1 MSGGTNSGARPL
13 RRPAP
18 LCFIPYCPPFS
29 GDRRTVYAS
38 AAPRDF
44 VRIHVCS
51 SGAVLLQTKVTKY
64 VSMNREAALSSVDL
78 YSVVHVA
85 DEAYF
90 EDLNRDLA
98 YPYDAVYF
106 ELITAKVNLA
116 MDPFSRQMSLVREI
130 SPSSRALAQAMNLA
144 AVPQVGKLDVSKG
157 WIADLSAE
165 EIADIE
171 NKVGDRKSTFSGDED
186 GMKRTFF
193 RGARI
198 LLLSGLCIL
207 PCPELHV
214 LLLDAAESDFRH
226 YLLPLYIFALIRGDI
241 TSARRLKF
249 AQSIQANTM
258 RRANTQVV
266 DAVTAARNQHAV
278 RSLVD
283 GAATSNFKS
292 VAIVYGAWH
301 CDNLGRL
308 IENELGLEYKSSHWK
323 TAMVA
328 EAALT
333 ARFWSKFWA
342 SVSIQSEGM
351 DGAERHARFPVMA
364 GGVLFILFAGVEIV
378 AAIDWSHAIT
388 TIALAWE
395 HVWDASRNDQVL
407 ELCAYGIRHG
417 AVYYFLRRW
426 FKVEDE

>member
-1 MSGGTNSGARPL
+1 
-13 RRPAP
+13 
-18 LCFIPYCPPFS
+18 
-29 GDRRTVYAS
+29 
-38 AAPRDF
+38 
-44 VRIHVCS
+44 
-51 SGAVLLQTKVTKY
+51 VLFQTKVTKY
-64 VSMNREAALSSVDL
+64 VSMTREAALSSVDL

-85 DEAYF
+85 DEAYY

-98 YPYDAVYF
+98 NPYDAVYF
-106 ELITAKVNLA
+106 ELITAKGNLA
-116 MDPFSRQMSLVREI
+116 MDSFSRQMSLVREI
-130 SPSSRALAQAMNLA
+130 SPSARALAQATNLS

-171 NKVGDRKSTFSGDED
+171 SKAGDRNSTFRGDED
-186 GMKRTFF
+186 GMKRTFS
-193 RGARI
+193 RGVRI

-207 PCPELHV
+207 PCPALHV
-214 LLLDAAESDFRH
+214 LLLDAADSDFRH
-226 YLLPLYIFALIRGDI
+226 YMLPLYLFALIRGDI

-249 AQSIQANTM
+249 AQSIQANTT
-258 RRANTQVV
+258 RRANTQLVDVV
-266 DAVTAARNQHAV
+266 AAARNQRVV

-283 GAATSNFKS
+283 GVAKSNFKN

-308 IENELGLEYKSSHWK
+308 LENQLCLEYKSSHWK

-333 ARFWSKFWA
+333 ARVWSKFWA
-342 SVSIQSEGM
+342 SVSMQSEGM
-351 DGAERHARFPVMA
+351 DGAEQHARLPVMA
-364 GGVLFILFAGVEIV
+364 GGVLFSVFAGVEIV
-378 AAIDWSHAIT
+378 AAIDWSHT
-388 TIALAWE
+388 VTMIALALE
-395 HVWDASRNDQVL
+395 HVRDASRYDQRL
-407 ELCAYGIRHG
+407 ELCAYGIRHS